1 MLTAGGYLAVGAA
14 ASAGLIHPLQVPL
27 WIDLTAVVVG
37 ALAGAAVA
45 ARERFDIVGA
55 LLLAVVMGLGGGIIR
70 DLLLGLRPVAVTSR
84 YYLPTAAAAAVAGYL
99 FNSLMR
105 RFGGIFVVLEAMSVG
120 LFTVVGVEKALLYDL
135 PYVSAIFVGVSAA
148 VGGGVLVDLIAQRPV
163 EVVHR
168 GPWNATA
175 ALVGAS
181 VYAASAAAGAA
192 TGVSQAI
199 TFAVVV
205 GMRLAA
211 LRWGLHTPVPDGS
224 DKLTPRGGQ
233 DAKDTAD
240 GAADDEPGSNG
251 PS

>member
-1 MLTAGGYLAVGAA
+1 MRSGGYLAVGAA
-14 ASAGLIHPLQVPL
+14 ARAGLIHPLQVPL

-37 ALAGAAVA
+37 ALAGAAIA

-99 FNSLMR
+99 FSSLVR

-192 TGVSQAI
+192 TGVSQDV

-211 LRWGLHTPVPDGS
+211 LRWGLHTPVPADVS
-224 DKLTPRGGQ
+224 HKLTPRSSR
-233 DAKDTAD
+233 DDETTPDTP
-240 GAADDEPGSNG
+240 ADDKPGGNG